1 MTPCFLATCR
11 DRASLSTVTPKNIF
25 PRHVRKFRLGRPT
38 RSPTPGREHAT
49 GSRASPRRDRARAP
63 HAVHRR
69 GEARAR
75 GGPPGALSRRHASFL
90 VVPAVRG
97 APIALI
103 RGPECAGVPRVPRT
117 PVSKVASGGD
127 SCREVKAEAWCRAW
141 FAFTGAA
148 EAAALEPGVLCSCGE
163 RARRARARDCRLAWW
178 YRAGA
183 RAAEGKAPWTAMI
196 LMT

>member
-117 PVSKVASGGD
+117 PVSTVASIRAAKLRQKLGAEPGLLSPVPRKPRHWSPAYYARAVSELAAQERVIAGLLGGIV
-127 SCREVKAEAWCRAW
+127 R
-141 FAFTGAA
+141 
-148 EAAALEPGVLCSCGE
+148 ALE
-163 RARRARARDCRLAWW
+163 RRKGRLHGP
-178 YRAGA
+178 R
-183 RAAEGKAPWTAMI
+183 
-196 LMT
+196 